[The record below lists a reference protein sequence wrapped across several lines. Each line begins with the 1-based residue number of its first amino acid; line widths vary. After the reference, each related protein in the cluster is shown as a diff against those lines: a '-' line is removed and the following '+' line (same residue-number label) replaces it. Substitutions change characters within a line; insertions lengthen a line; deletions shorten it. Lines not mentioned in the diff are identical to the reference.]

1 MLAYESSKLSTKTMS
16 STSET
21 ASVSIGA
28 KPMSSFALHRSLA
41 MPIALKRP
49 IRKVSFSDLSDLE
62 SSTSGIKSAQLR
74 SSSSTSPRSFT
85 LRDAVRNRIPA
96 SPACSQHSEVE
107 SEDSKVRG
115 GHLYESDQN
124 SSSAS
129 LASQDH
135 VSLADHQ
142 DAADNSS
149 NHHAQLMQQKASSA
163 THPSR
168 RVVETK
174 PAVLQPAACLSDF
187 DKLNLEPRPAQHR
200 AASPAKI
207 ASRDS
212 DMCSTGDS
220 SLSGSSTEQML
231 SCSGHKTHG
240 GNLFAATGTSFGFL

>member
-1 MLAYESSKLSTKTMS
+1 MLAHESSKLSAKTMS

-62 SSTSGIKSAQLR
+62 SNTSGIKSAQLR

-85 LRDAVRNRIPA
+85 LRDAVRNRVPA
-96 SPACSQHSEVE
+96 SPACSQHSEGE

-135 VSLADHQ
+135 VGLSDHQ

-149 NHHAQLMQQKASSA
+149 NHHAQLMQEKASSA
-163 THPSR
+163 TQPSR
-168 RVVETK
+168 QVVETK
-174 PAVLQPAACLSDF
+174 PAALQAAVCLSDF

-200 AASPAKI
+200 AASPAKN

-212 DMCSTGDS
+212 DTWSTGD
-220 SLSGSSTEQML
+220 SLSGSSTDQML

-240 GNLFAATGTSFGFL
+240 GNLFAATGTAFGCP

>member
-1 MLAYESSKLSTKTMS
+1 MLAYESSKLSTKSMR

-28 KPMSSFALHRSLA
+28 KPISSFALHKSLA

-96 SPACSQHSEVE
+96 SPACSQHSEGE

-129 LASQDH
+129 LASQGH

-149 NHHAQLMQQKASSA
+149 NHHAQLMQQKASLAALNSGQ
-163 THPSR
+163 T
-168 RVVETK
+168 ETK
-174 PAVLQPAACLSDF
+174 PAALQAAACLSDF
-187 DKLNLEPRPAQHR
+187 DKLNLESSAVN
-200 AASPAKI
+200 
-207 ASRDS
+207 
-212 DMCSTGDS
+212 MGDS
-220 SLSGSSTEQML
+220 SLSGSSTDEML

-240 GNLFAATGTSFGFL
+240 GNLFAATGTPFGLL